1 MTARQAFLS
10 NFWVGTKGGLLTAK
24 HINRMGSAIWLFQY
38 LLRGQTSVNQQGV
51 GLFQYGHP
59 ITLEKIAFDMAE
71 GPYSVPVRTIR
82 KWVARL
88 KRAGYITT
96 EQHSSKGVQ
105 FWIANAK
112 DKTKK
117 PRTVTSEVSTNV
129 PQKSRQSTC
138 NLPSQKGREIR
149 NFPSQKGRKSENS
162 RPFSVTEILQDFQNE
177 IFADAIPKGFTP
189 KSLSY
194 YNKDAASPE
203 ISVSESQK
211 PTPETTPSLQEQ
223 SERLRTLHPE
233 WFRKPGQATTERK
246 EATA

>member
-1 MTARQAFLS
+1 MTARRAFLS

-38 LLRGQTSVNQQGV
+38 LLRGQTSVNQHGV
-51 GLFQYGHP
+51 GVFQYGHP
-59 ITLEKIAFDMAE
+59 ITLEQIAFDMAE
-71 GPYSVPVRTIR
+71 GEDTVPVRTIR

-88 KRAGYITT
+88 RRAGYIST

-117 PRTVTSEVSTNV
+117 PRTVTPDVSTNV
-129 PQKSRQSTC
+129 HCGQDK
-138 NLPSQKGREIR
+138 LPSQKGRESIKL
-149 NFPSQKGRKSENS
+149 PSQKGRKSENS
-162 RPFSVTEILQDFQNE
+162 RPFSVTEILQSVQNQY
-177 IFADAIPKGFTP
+177 FPAPIPKGFTP

-194 YNKDAASPE
+194 YNKHAATPE
-203 ISVSESQK
+203 ISVPESQK
-211 PTPETTPSLQEQ
+211 QTLEATPSLQEQ
-223 SERLRTLHPE
+223 TEKLRTLHPE
-233 WFRKPGQATTERK
+233 WFGKAGQAATERR